1 MLTIDALPNRVMACV
16 PVSGFAS
23 CVECMT
29 QHLRNNRRVLAP
41 RHPRRCMTIEKI
53 SILDNR
59 QAVVLVEIVSL
70 NEPAPGQ

>member
-1 MLTIDALPNRVMACV
+1 
-16 PVSGFAS
+16 
-23 CVECMT
+23 MT

-41 RHPRRCMTIEKI
+41 RHTRRCMTIETI
-53 SILDNR
+53 SILNDR